1 MSETERKWTDLEDK
15 EIIDLFYVRSE
26 QAIGELA
33 LKYGRLVRRV
43 ANNILGDAQSAEECE
58 NDTYLACWNSIPPE
72 YPQQLVS
79 YVCRIARNKA
89 VSIHRAMSAQKRNSL
104 YDVSLEELRDCLGIA
119 DSLEDELQTKELG
132 EAINRFLG
140 GLKAED
146 RLMFMRRYWFS
157 DPVSEIAKR
166 LKTSENRVSVRLFRT
181 REKLRRFLKKEGL
194 LQ

>member
-1 MSETERKWTDLEDK
+1 MEDK
-15 EIIDLFYVRSE
+15 EIIGLFYERSE

-43 ANNILGDAQSAEECE
+43 ANNILNDAEAAEECE

-72 YPQQLVS
+72 YPQQLTS

-89 VSIHRAMSAQKRNSL
+89 ISLHRAASAQKRNSL
-104 YDVSLEELRDCLGIA
+104 YDVSLDELEDCLIGFGSA
-119 DSLEDELQTKELG
+119 EDELQAKELG

-140 GLKAED
+140 SLKAED

-157 DPVSEIAKR
+157 DPVSEISKR
-166 LKTSENRVSVRLFRT
+166 LKTSENRVSVRLFRI
-181 REKLRRFLKKEGL
+181 REKLRRFLKKEGS